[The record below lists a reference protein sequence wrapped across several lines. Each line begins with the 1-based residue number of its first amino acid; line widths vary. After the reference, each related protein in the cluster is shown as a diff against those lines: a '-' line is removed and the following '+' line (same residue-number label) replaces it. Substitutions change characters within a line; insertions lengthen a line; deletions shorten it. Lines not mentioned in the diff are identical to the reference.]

1 MFVKGEISK
10 VNTKRTPPLPIL
22 IKLVQLQVQH
32 LRQIQSLEVFT
43 PRQIRNRARQFQ
55 DAG

>member
-10 VNTKRTPPLPIL
+10 VNTKRTPPLPFL